1 VLVVPLPLPTAAV
14 VPAVVAAVVAEL
26 LLLSIARTAHPIG
39 HVHVLHSVLRSVAA
53 DLICVPTK
61 ADRAN
66 QQSVLARFVNSASNA
81 CVLAA
86 LQCIAPIAHNN

>member
-1 VLVVPLPLPTAAV
+1 MAPLPLLATEV
-14 VPAVVAAVVAEL
+14 VPAVVAAVAAEL

-53 DLICVPTK
+53 DRICVPTK

-66 QQSVLARFVNSASNA
+66 QQSILARFVNSASNA
-81 CVLAA
+81 YVLAA